1 MSMHDTPTPSQVARR
16 RLPRV
21 VRIVRARPRLL
32 ITSALGI
39 ALGLVLPAEWRV
51 STRILVGWDT
61 SVAIY
66 LVLAFAAMANAD
78 TARIR
83 RRAVQLDDGRI
94 AFLAL
99 PAAAALASLAAII
112 AELGTK
118 DASREPAHLALAVA
132 TLVLSWAFTHTI
144 FAQHYAHE
152 FYIEAR
158 HEDGGLAFP
167 GKEKPDYWDFLYFSL
182 VIGMTSQVSDVA
194 VPSKA
199 TRRTVLAHGVVSF
212 AFNAALL
219 ALTVNIAAS
228 ALAG

>member
-1 MSMHDTPTPSQVARR
+1 M
-16 RLPRV
+16 PRA
-21 VRIVRARPRLL
+21 VRIVRARPRLFV
-32 ITSALGI
+32 SAALGI

-66 LVLAFAAMANAD
+66 LVLAIAAMANAD
-78 TARIR
+78 VARIR
-83 RRAVQLDDGRI
+83 RRAVQLDEGRV
-94 AFLAL
+94 AFLVL
-99 PAAAALASLAAII
+99 TAAAALASIGAIVAQLGDKEAAH
-112 AELGTK
+112 
-118 DASREPAHLALAVA
+118 EPVHLSLAVA
-132 TLVLSWAFTHTI
+132 TLVLSWTFTHLI

-158 HEDGGLAFP
+158 HESGGLAFP
-167 GKEKPDYWDFLYFSL
+167 GNEKPDYWDFLYFSI

-194 VPSKA
+194 VTSK
-199 TRRTVLAHGVVSF
+199 TIRRTVLAHGMVSF